1 MKKVLCMKR
10 YALEA
15 LLQWKQAKDRMPMV
29 LWGARQVG
37 KTWLMREFGRVEFK
51 KVIYANFD
59 SDPSL
64 CGYFETSLNPERII
78 KSLESHFNEKIVPED
93 TLIIFDEIQECQRA
107 KDSLKYFTENAPQY
121 YILAAGSFLGV
132 AEGKFPVGKVNE
144 LTLYPMSFYEFLE
157 AIGRDRLLE
166 QVKTFDMDVLEPMRE
181 LLESALKLYFYVG
194 GMPAVVRTYID
205 YGGDLLRVRKKQK
218 EILSN
223 YRNDFSKHISVKDIP
238 KVRMLWDSIPVHLA
252 REKKK
257 FIYKEIKTGARA
269 AEFEN
274 AMNWLLNTGL
284 VYKVSRTLT
293 PQIPLE
299 RNPEREVFK
308 LFMHDVGLLCA
319 QSNIDM
325 ASFYLSDPKIFSDF
339 RGAITEQYVC
349 QSLVGSGFFP
359 LFYWGRERG
368 NAEIDFLIQY
378 KGNVV
383 PIEAKSEKNTLAKS
397 MKVYMELYKPTLAI
411 KTSLCSYRYDEPLL
425 SLPLYML
432 ESIET
437 LIADLLQPIR
447 QRPVQGSLF

>member
-1 MKKVLCMKR
+1 MKR
-10 YALEA
+10 YALES

-29 LWGARQVG
+29 VWGARQVG
-37 KTWLMREFGRVEFK
+37 KTWLMKEFGRREFK

-64 CGYFETSLNPERII
+64 CGYFEASLNPERLI
-78 KSLESHFNEKIVPED
+78 KSLESHFNEKIIPED

-132 AEGKFPVGKVNE
+132 AEGKFPVGKVND

-166 QVKTFDMDVLEPMRE
+166 QVKTFDMSILEPMRD
-181 LLESALKLYFYVG
+181 LLADMLKLYFYVG
-194 GMPAVVRTYID
+194 GMPAVVCTYID
-205 YGGDLLRVRKKQK
+205 SGGDLLKVRKKQK

-223 YRNDFSKHISVKDIP
+223 YRNDFSKHISAKDIP

-284 VYKVSRTLT
+284 VYKVSRTLS

-299 RNPEREVFK
+299 RNQEREIFK

-319 QSNIDM
+319 QANIDM
-325 ASFYLSDPKIFSDF
+325 ASFYQPDPKIFSDF

-349 QSLVGSGFFP
+349 QSLIGAGFGP
-359 LFYWGRERG
+359 LFYWGREKG

-378 KGNVV
+378 SGEII
-383 PIEAKSEKNTLAKS
+383 PIEAKSERNTLAKS
-397 MKVYMELYKPTLAI
+397 MGVYINLYNPNIAI
-411 KTSLCSYRYDEPLL
+411 KTSLCAYRYDAPLL

-432 ESIET
+432 ESI
-437 LIADLLQPIR
+437 APMVSGLLQPSMKK
-447 QRPVQGSLF
+447 PVQGSLF